1 MGGDSNKLASA
12 AQYYSKFL
20 RLLECGGDL
29 YPGQGD
35 SCQYNASHTGYC
47 IPGCIQGLEET
58 GEWCGCSGEQGSICA
73 GGPAHVRC
81 CLGSCSQE
89 LKMDLGLVLDASGSI
104 GAADYQIQVNFV
116 EDLLSRVNVGP
127 NKTHVAIIKFST
139 LAETLTSLKTD
150 YKLNQ
155 KIQKLRQGLYTG
167 GGTDTAAALGE
178 ANQAFKS
185 TNGLRELWP

>member
-1 MGGDSNKLASA
+1 
-12 AQYYSKFL
+12 
-20 RLLECGGDL
+20 L

-35 SCQYNASHTGYC
+35 SCQYNATHTGYC

-116 EDLLSRVNVGP
+116 EDLLGRVNVGP
-127 NKTHVAIIKFST
+127 NKTHVAIINFSSFP
-139 LAETLTSLKTD
+139 LTLTSLNTD
-150 YKLNQ
+150 HELSQ

-167 GGTDTAAALGE
+167 GGTDTATALNRTNDAFTT
-178 ANQAFKS
+178 ANGSSGSWRRCS
-185 TNGLRELWP
+185 TSRVCHH